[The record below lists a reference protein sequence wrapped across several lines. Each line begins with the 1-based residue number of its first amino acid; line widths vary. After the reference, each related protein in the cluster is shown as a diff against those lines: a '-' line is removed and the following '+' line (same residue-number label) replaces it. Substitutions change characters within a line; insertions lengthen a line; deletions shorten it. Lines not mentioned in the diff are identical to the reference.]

1 MNAALPQKS
10 WAAVASALPPDV
22 RRGLCP
28 PLRGFQVLGLCP
40 QLRVFSMRLSQGE
53 ARTRGA
59 ARTLSVSDRRGRAR
73 ASHPAAKPLRQQL
86 TIFSKA
92 DERSRTELV

>member
-28 PLRGFQVLGLCP
+28 AVKRFSGFGAMPPASSFFHASVARRSTHQGRSP
-40 QLRVFSMRLSQGE
+40 NSQRE
-53 ARTRGA
+53 
-59 ARTLSVSDRRGRAR
+59 
-73 ASHPAAKPLRQQL
+73 
-86 TIFSKA
+86 
-92 DERSRTELV
+92 

>member
-1 MNAALPQKS
+1 
-10 WAAVASALPPDV
+10 
-22 RRGLCP
+22 
-28 PLRGFQVLGLCP
+28 
-40 QLRVFSMRLSQGE
+40 MRLSQGE

-86 TIFSKA
+86 TIFGKA